1 MGEENSRDLGEMRVK
16 EKERCV
22 YAVGGTQTQ
31 RQADS
36 KGAVKPM
43 GDNSPGI
50 VMSGVHPKAIPKASQ
65 SLVQLFNKHI
75 LVGQQSVGIGIV
87 RINLKQQGCTQCTLA

>member
-1 MGEENSRDLGEMRVK
+1 MRCRRERKRDV
-16 EKERCV
+16 CV
-22 YAVGGTQTQ
+22 CVGGGRHRHSETE

-36 KGAVKPM
+36 KGVVKPM

-65 SLVQLFNKHI
+65 SLVQLFNKNI
-75 LVGQQSVGIGIV
+75 LMGQQSVGIGIV